1 MNSSFAREEFA
12 SMLVDW
18 LQMTSLS
25 LTLRHSSPQP
35 KLKKKNAIACNE
47 KSTQLLVVLF
57 DKTGNVTTKSIFL
70 ERKIYQYLLKEI
82 SNM

>member
-1 MNSSFAREEFA
+1 
-12 SMLVDW
+12 MLVDW
-18 LQMTSLS
+18 PQMTSLL

-57 DKTGNVTTKSIFL
+57 DKTGNVTRKMYFFGKKNLSISVK
-70 ERKIYQYLLKEI
+70 RNK
-82 SNM
+82 

>member
-1 MNSSFAREEFA
+1 
-12 SMLVDW
+12 MLVDW
-18 LQMTSLS
+18 SQMTSLS

-57 DKTGNVTTKSIFL
+57 DKTGNVTRKMYFFGKKNLSISVK
-70 ERKIYQYLLKEI
+70 RNK
-82 SNM
+82 